1 MWEDNSYNKFTRELL
16 IGFNALK
23 RARSKSMVHDYILNL
38 LYAAV
43 KQGANCPISIFIS
56 HLCMI
61 LSVTIL
67 NRTSDVYNDL
77 NYVNGTIIIA
87 TDDADINT
95 VLSGVFALNGF
106 KVFKTSTAEEA
117 LRVFEEHIDKVDSM
131 LINGQIAEDSSGR
144 LIIKAKKKNPS
155 VKIVVIA
162 NNQDIRT
169 RVLQYGA
176 DEFTLK
182 PMSAEMLTNKMLT
195 LLASN
200 RIMQ

>member
-1 MWEDNSYNKFTRELL
+1 MQWYDIVERLEDSYGR
-16 IGFNALK
+16 
-23 RARSKSMVHDYILNL
+23 
-38 LYAAV
+38 
-43 KQGANCPISIFIS
+43 
-56 HLCMI
+56 
-61 LSVTIL
+61 
-67 NRTSDVYNDL
+67 L

-106 KVFKTSTAEEA
+106 KCFKTSTAEEA
-117 LRVFEEHIDKVDSM
+117 LKAFDEYQDTVDSM
-131 LINGQIAEDSSGR
+131 LINGQIAEDRSAQI
-144 LIIKAKKKNPS
+144 IIKVKKKKPS

-182 PMSAEMLTNKMLT
+182 PMSAEMLTNKILT

-200 RIMQ
+200 KIIQ